1 MLSYK
6 TQTPEV
12 YMQKIRR
19 NKGIEKTEVNCII
32 PFQMSKIRNA
42 QEPWIITKSLHSI
55 WYSGLITKFKNDKKA
70 MNHNTRALK
79 FEDFGMRD
87 IE

>member
-42 QEPWIITKSLHSI
+42 QISDGKGKIPTI
-55 WYSGLITKFKNDKKA
+55 
-70 MNHNTRALK
+70 
-79 FEDFGMRD
+79 
-87 IE
+87 